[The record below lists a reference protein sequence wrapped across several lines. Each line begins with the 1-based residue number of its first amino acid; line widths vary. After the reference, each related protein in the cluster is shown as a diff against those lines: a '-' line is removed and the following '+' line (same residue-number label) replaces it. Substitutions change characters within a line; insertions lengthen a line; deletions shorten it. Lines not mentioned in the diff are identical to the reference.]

1 MYKFNIEIDS
11 ENIKE
16 GDVTIHFE
24 ADDDTVKDISIKAA
38 DKWDALAGIMY
49 LIKTCYY
56 DNLEFSKEQLMYAFN
71 ATLEEDYEEE
81 NEQNEEIIYEG
92 TIALE
97 KEEAERFKNLIEKVV
112 KRGKENN

>member
-1 MYKFNIEIDS
+1 MYKFNIEIDD

-16 GDVTIHFE
+16 GDVAIHFE
-24 ADDDTVKDISIKAA
+24 ADDDTVKNISIKAS

-71 ATLEEDYEEE
+71 SDLEEDYEEE
-81 NEQNEEIIYEG
+81 EELKEE
-92 TIALE
+92 TIELE
-97 KEEAERFKNLIEKVV
+97 KEDAEQLKKLIEKVL
-112 KRGKENN
+112 KKEKENN